1 MQQLQ
6 SIIVIDAN
14 GIISGTMQSNSSLK
28 CLTILFLLSG
38 CISKSLFLK
47 AVHGKEETLNLFQR
61 LGLLFIFNEHSS
73 NAKHEEVIVP
83 LVHLFPLDIPAF
95 IRDDSQTKENL
106 NTMIRTGKSLVSDS
120 DSCVCVDNCNA
131 LLY

>member
-1 MQQLQ
+1 MQQSQ
-6 SIIVIDAN
+6 SIIVIDAH

-61 LGLLFIFNEHSS
+61 LGLLFIFNDHLS

-95 IRDDSQTKENL
+95 IQDDSQTKENL
-106 NTMIRTGKSLVSDS
+106 NTKIRTGKSLVSDS

>member
-1 MQQLQ
+1 MQQSQ
-6 SIIVIDAN
+6 SIIVIDAH

-61 LGLLFIFNEHSS
+61 LGLLFIFNDHSS
-73 NAKHEEVIVP
+73 NAKHDEVIVP

-95 IRDDSQTKENL
+95 IQDDSHAKENL
-106 NTMIRTGKSLVSDS
+106 NTKKGTGKSLVSDS
-120 DSCVCVDNCNA
+120 DSCVCADNCNA